1 MTAVQMKDK
10 REKLPYIFMGILAV
24 CLAVRAFY
32 GFCQSDECF
41 YISTAGRF
49 AAGDRLFIDEWHPTQ
64 MSSLI
69 TAPIYRLYSL
79 FVPDRSGIILFF
91 RLLYVLLC
99 TLEAAFIYHGV
110 SKKQSR
116 VAAIALSGFLML
128 YCHLN
133 MASMSY
139 YMLTFHFY
147 TLAFLIIYCR
157 KSDKAYIG
165 GGICFALAVLSL
177 PSLAVAY
184 VLVMLILLTACFFYR
199 KLRKPL
205 LLFSAGIFIPFVI
218 FIVYLY
224 ASKVGIAGLLANLV
238 NILSDSE
245 HDRGYVQSFFTFFDA
260 IKDAF
265 GKIYYLSIVLVI
277 MAVPAHLNATYRM
290 MIKPYIFIADVILFM
305 YYLFVAASHTGF
317 TNTAFA
323 LFTFPLFFLTERKNW
338 YIFASLFMGGLAVSA
353 TYCFSSFSDLY
364 VLSIGHAISAAGSV
378 ILLDDFTEDAQR
390 MLRYISWTVLT
401 AALIVTGVLR
411 FTYVYRDAAMDELK
425 ARVMSGPAAGLVT
438 TAEHRRQYE
447 EVLEAIRKYDS
458 GSRVLF
464 TRILPWGYVASDMRV
479 AAPDTWRHE
488 LSNERLSDYYD
499 ADPGRQPDVVFV
511 LDAEIGSYETAGD
524 VEADPAPNENEF
536 VGALAE
542 KLAAEYEE
550 HIEPGCTVYIH
561 R

>member
-1 MTAVQMKDK
+1 MKD
-10 REKLPYIFMGILAV
+10 RSEKLPYILIGLLAV
-24 CLAVRAFY
+24 CLVIRAFY

-49 AAGDRLFIDEWHPTQ
+49 AAGDRVFIDEWHPTQ

-69 TAPIYRLYSL
+69 TAPIYMLYRL

-91 RLLYVLLC
+91 RLLYVMLC
-99 TLEAAFIYHGV
+99 TAEGAFVYHGV
-110 SKKQSR
+110 SKKQSKG
-116 VAAIALSGFLML
+116 AAIALSGFLML

-133 MASMSY
+133 MATLSY
-139 YMLTFHFY
+139 YMLTFHLY

-157 KSDKAYIG
+157 KSDRAYIA
-165 GGICFALAVLSL
+165 GGICLALAVLSL

-184 VLVMLILLTACFFYR
+184 ALVMIILLISCVFYR
-199 KLRKPL
+199 GLRKPL

-218 FIVYLY
+218 FVVYLY

-245 HDRGYVQSFFTFFDA
+245 HDRGYVQSFFMFFDA

-277 MAVPAHLNATYRM
+277 LAVTTHLNAIYRI
-290 MIKPYIFIADVILFM
+290 MIKPYIFFADVILLI
-305 YYLFVAASHTGF
+305 YYLFTAASHTGF
-317 TNTAFA
+317 INTAFA
-323 LFTFPLFFLTERKNW
+323 LFVFPLFFLTERKNW

-353 TYCFSSFSDLY
+353 TYCFSSYSDLY
-364 VLSIGHAISAAGSV
+364 VLSVGHGISAAGSI
-378 ILLDDFTEDAQR
+378 ILLDDFTEDSRR
-390 MLRYISWTVLT
+390 MLRYISWAVL
-401 AALIVTGVLR
+401 AASMIITGVLR

-425 ARVMSGPAAGLVT
+425 ARVMTGPAAGLIT
-438 TAEHRRQYE
+438 TAEHRQQYE
-447 EVLEAIRKYDS
+447 KVLEAVKKYNGGD
-458 GSRVLF
+458 RVLF
-464 TRILPWGYVASDMRV
+464 TRILPWGYIVSDMRV

-488 LSNERLSDYYD
+488 LSSERLSDYYD
-499 ADPGRQPDVVFV
+499 ADPKRLPDVVFV

-536 VGALAE
+536 SGKLAE
-542 KLAAEYEE
+542 KLIAEYEE
-550 HIEPGCTVYIH
+550 HIEPGCTVYT
-561 R
+561 RR